1 MKKRL
6 NKSEKKVIEKLADDQ
21 LNVLNSL
28 RGRVK
33 LMQERISELESKI
46 ASEGIATNY
55 SSSSDILRIAQEIY
69 AMELRL
75 STLKLMQMDLEFSF
89 RKG

>member
-6 NKSEKKVIEKLADDQ
+6 NKSEKKVIEKLANDQ
-21 LNVLNSL
+21 LNTLNSL

-33 LMQERISELESKI
+33 LMKDRIDELENKI
-46 ASEGIATNY
+46 NSEGIATNY

-69 AMELRL
+69 VMELRL
-75 STLKLMQMDLEFSF
+75 SSLKLMQIDIEFSF
-89 RKG
+89 RNR

>member
-6 NKSEKKVIEKLADDQ
+6 NKSEKKVIERLTDDQ

-33 LMQERISELESKI
+33 LMKDRIGELENKI
-46 ASEGIATNY
+46 NSEGIATNY

-75 STLKLMQMDLEFSF
+75 SSLKLMQMDMEFSF
-89 RKG
+89 RNG

>member
-6 NKSEKKVIEKLADDQ
+6 NKSEKKVIEKLTDDQ
-21 LNVLNSL
+21 LNTLNSL

-33 LMQERISELESKI
+33 LMKDRIGELENKI
-46 ASEGIATNY
+46 NSEGIATNY

-75 STLKLMQMDLEFSF
+75 SSLKLTQMDMEFSF

>member
-6 NKSEKKVIEKLADDQ
+6 NKSEKKVIEKLSDDQ
-21 LNVLNSL
+21 LNTLNSL

-33 LMQERISELESKI
+33 LMKDRIEELENKI
-46 ASEGIATNY
+46 NSEGIATNY

-69 AMELRL
+69 VMELRL
-75 STLKLMQMDLEFSF
+75 SSLKLMQIDIEFSF
-89 RKG
+89 RNR